1 MRMLTIQFELI
12 KLVYFFGIKYLPSS
26 RLKQHRNVDII
37 GVKVVLHNCT
47 LLVFSGRYA
56 TSKLNFFITAL
67 KLGVSAKRLHQQ
79 MDTGE
84 PSFATSDFPPP
95 PQGCALAL
103 TLAPRPLP
111 NIKLKS

>member
-12 KLVYFFGIKYLPSS
+12 KLVYFFGIKSS
-26 RLKQHRNVDII
+26 RLKQHRNLDII

-47 LLVFSGRYA
+47 LVEGGRYA